1 MTDVVTG
8 KARWW
13 ALAAIALG
21 VALVIMDATIANV
34 ALPVVIRDL
43 GLTSSD
49 AQWVNA
55 IYSLVFAS
63 LIITA
68 GRAGDIFG
76 RRTMAATGL
85 GVFMLAS
92 LAAGSATGP
101 GFLIIA
107 RTIQGIGAA
116 CVLPATLSSINA
128 MFRGKDRSIAFAVYG
143 SMIGGMAAVGPLV
156 GGWLATDVSWRWAFW
171 LNIPFGLIALVG
183 MLKSAPNTR
192 DTHTP
197 RSLAAFDIQGTLLAS
212 LAMGAIVFSL
222 IEANSFGWVRRP
234 EGGLSPIAP
243 TLIAGLVLLGLFVLV
258 ERRRERAGKP
268 VLVHLNL
275 FGIRTFTL
283 GVSTA
288 FLVSLG
294 EFGLLFVLPLLLQ
307 GALGYDALGTGW
319 LMMALAAGTFV
330 ASGLVPHLVKAWG
343 KTTVIRVG
351 LIVEAVA
358 VGALAWATP
367 ASALV
372 MAVALF
378 AYGFGVGLANA
389 QLTDTTMQDVPV
401 EKSGMASG
409 LQTTVRQLGSAMGI
423 AVLGGLMIAQLTTH
437 TEDRL
442 TDAGVP
448 ADQVQQISHVV
459 HDSVGAAIPAITQR
473 SPEAG
478 KAAADSLIDAAR
490 LTVGIGAGILLIGV
504 GASMALPASRR
515 EEDDEAG
522 TDGAAKMVG
531 EAKTGGES
539 RRDDV
544 VDEDGKADGRGSANK
559 AAPRG

>member
-1 MTDVVTG
+1 MA
-8 KARWW
+8 KRWW

-68 GRAGDIFG
+68 GRAGDVFG
-76 RRTMAATGL
+76 RRTMAAVGL
-85 GVFMLAS
+85 AIFMAAS
-92 LAAGSATGP
+92 LAAGSANGP
-101 GFLIIA
+101 GFLIAA

-156 GGWLATDVSWRWAFW
+156 GGWLATEVTWRWAFW
-171 LNIPFGLIALVG
+171 LNIPFGLLALAG
-183 MLKSAPNTR
+183 LLAFAPNTR
-192 DTHTP
+192 DE
-197 RSLAAFDIQGTLLAS
+197 RSQASFDVLGVILAS
-212 LAMGAIVFSL
+212 LAMGAIVFAL
-222 IEANSFGWVRRP
+222 IEASSFGWWR
-234 EGGLSPIAP
+234 GADGALSPITP
-243 TLIAGLVLLGLFVLV
+243 TLIAGLVLLAAFVVV
-258 ERRRERAGKP
+258 EYRRDRAGKP
-268 VLVHLNL
+268 VLVHLAL
-275 FGIRTFTL
+275 FRVRTFSL

-330 ASGLVPHLVKAWG
+330 ASGLVPHLVKSWG
-343 KTTVIRVG
+343 KTAVIRVG
-351 LIVEAVA
+351 LIIEAAA
-358 VGALAWATP
+358 VGALALATP

-372 MAVALF
+372 MAIALF
-378 AYGFGVGLANA
+378 SYGVGVGLANA

-409 LQTTVRQLGSAMGI
+409 LQTTIRQLGSAMGI
-423 AVLGGLMIAQLTTH
+423 AVLGGLMIGQLTTH
-437 TEDRL
+437 TEQRL

-448 ADQVQQISHVV
+448 PAQVEQVSTAV
-459 HDSVGAAIPAITQR
+459 HDSVGAAIPAISQR

-504 GASMALPASRR
+504 AASFALPASRR
-515 EEDDEAG
+515 EDEAAR
-522 TDGAAKMVG
+522 T
-531 EAKTGGES
+531 
-539 RRDDV
+539 
-544 VDEDGKADGRGSANK
+544 
-559 AAPRG
+559 